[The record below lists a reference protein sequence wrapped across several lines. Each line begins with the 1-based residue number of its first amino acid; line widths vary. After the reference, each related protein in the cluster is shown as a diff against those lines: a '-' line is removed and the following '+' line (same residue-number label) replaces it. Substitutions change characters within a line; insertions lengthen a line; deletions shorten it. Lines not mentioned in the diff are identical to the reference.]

1 MKQRELNKQLKEL
14 NISDSK
20 QWSKIITKT
29 IKDVKKNY
37 DIEIDL
43 QKVDLNDKE
52 TYSFLH
58 SGDISNI
65 YYLNHYNIDKFIEH
79 IDVQSFEHL
88 KAMLTLWRPAPMEDG
103 LCDDYIDCKN
113 NKSKIHYIKG
123 LKKPLK
129 PILKSTYGKILYKE
143 QILKIIQI
151 LSGMSHEK
159 ADLIRYAVLNN
170 YTNEIKQFKKEFIEC
185 SVKNGYSVISCLEIF
200 ELIVRY
206 SPIAFPE
213 NFVIGNALLTFY
225 TLYLKTHF
233 KKEYQQNYY
242 TIVDK
247 NIRKFHNN
255 TLYTL

>member
-1 MKQRELNKQLKEL
+1 MTSKQLKKQLKEL

-20 QWSKIITKT
+20 QWAKIIAKT

-37 DIEIDL
+37 DIKIDL
-43 QKVDLNDKE
+43 QKINLNDKE

-58 SGDISNI
+58 SDDINNI
-65 YYLNHYNIDKFIEH
+65 FYLNHYDMKEFIEH
-79 IDVQSFEHL
+79 IDVKSFEHL
-88 KAMLTLWRPAPMEDG
+88 KAMLTLWRPSPMEDG
-103 LCDDYIDCKN
+103 LCDDYISYKN
-113 NKSKIHYIKG
+113 NKSGIEYIKG

-129 PILKSTYGKILYKE
+129 PILESTYGKILYKE
-143 QILKIIQI
+143 QILDIIQVI
-151 LSGMSHEK
+151 SGMSYEK
-159 ADLIRYAVLNN
+159 ADLIRYAIRKDYGKEL
-170 YTNEIKQFKKEFIEC
+170 KEFKQEFIDR
-185 SVKNGYSVISCLEIF
+185 SVKNGYRVVPSLEIF

-213 NFVIGNALLTFY
+213 KFVTSYALLTFY

-242 TIVDK
+242 NMVDK
-247 NIRKFHNN
+247 NIMKSHNG